1 MERSG
6 INNEFLCPSPDLA
19 AYVDGELTPDQ
30 ELQLD
35 LHMSVCRVCSDE
47 LNLQKNLLNAL
58 EGSLDERAFELPK
71 DFTKTVVVNAESR
84 VNGLRHPS
92 ERRRAAIIFAGL
104 LLIALLV
111 LGNNIGLAFAAA
123 AAIADKVVA
132 VVNSVGHF
140 VYNIALGSVI
150 VVRSVAS
157 DLVFD
162 SANGIAL
169 ILLVLVVS
177 LLLSSRLLVRFHR
190 T

>member
-1 MERSG
+1 MERTE
-6 INNEFLCPSPDLA
+6 INNEVLCPSPDIA

-35 LHMSVCRVCSDE
+35 LHMAGCRVCSDE

-71 DFTKTVVVNAESR
+71 DFAKTVIVNAESR
-84 VNGLRHPS
+84 VSGLRHPT
-92 ERRRAAIIFAGL
+92 ERRRAAVVFSAL
-104 LLIALLV
+104 LLVAILV
-111 LGNNIGLAFAAA
+111 LGGNVGVVFAAA
-123 AAIADKVVA
+123 ATIAEKAIAVIV
-132 VVNSVGHF
+132 SVGHF
-140 VYNIALGSVI
+140 VYDIALGSVI
-150 VVRSVAS
+150 IVRSVAS

-162 SANGIAL
+162 SANGVAL
-169 ILLVLVVS
+169 LLLVLVVS